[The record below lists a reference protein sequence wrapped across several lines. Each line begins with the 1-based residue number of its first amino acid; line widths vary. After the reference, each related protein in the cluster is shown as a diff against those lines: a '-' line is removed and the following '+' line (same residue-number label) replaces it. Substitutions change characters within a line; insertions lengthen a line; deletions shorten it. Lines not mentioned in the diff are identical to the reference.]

1 MKKKLVI
8 FGTGEIANITFEQF
22 KNYSDY
28 EVVSFAVDK
37 KYIKGENFNNLPLI
51 PFEEIEN
58 KYDPKNYF
66 MHVALSYREFNKLR
80 EKKYI
85 SAKQKGFQLA
95 SFVSEQSNLS
105 KNIRIGENCFILENQ
120 TVQTGVVIEDN
131 VVMWSSNHIGH
142 ETHIGKHTYISS
154 HVVISGHCKIGE
166 RCFFGVNSAVAD
178 FTSIG
183 SDSFITMGSNINTN
197 LKEGST
203 TINSGTKILNDKDP
217 LSIRIK
223 KKYFKL

>member
-1 MKKKLVI
+1 MKL
-8 FGTGEIANITFEQF
+8 EE
-22 KNYSDY
+22 NYSDY

-95 SFVSEQSNLS
+95 SFVSEQSNKTSLS
-105 KNIRIGENCFILENQ
+105 KPSWKTSKLRSIPKVHL
-120 TVQTGVVIEDN
+120 
-131 VVMWSSNHIGH
+131 
-142 ETHIGKHTYISS
+142 KHS
-154 HVVISGHCKIGE
+154 
-166 RCFFGVNSAVAD
+166 
-178 FTSIG
+178 
-183 SDSFITMGSNINTN
+183 
-197 LKEGST
+197 L
-203 TINSGTKILNDKDP
+203 
-217 LSIRIK
+217 
-223 KKYFKL
+223 